1 MTKDT
6 GGPAGLSPLA
16 RGNQVGIAQ
25 VGTAQGPIPARAGE
39 PLAPKSLVQK
49 EKHQF
54 RCKILKSFFRHPAAR
69 YPHSVQF
76 Y

>member
-1 MTKDT
+1 
-6 GGPAGLSPLA
+6 
-16 RGNQVGIAQ
+16 
-25 VGTAQGPIPARAGE
+25 
-39 PLAPKSLVQK
+39 LVQK